1 MGKTKQL
8 FMDIQEQQEFLGV
21 PNLNPIEMEEP
32 QYKAKIT
39 AEKFMDFYV
48 DFQTAEHIGYLILD
62 QIHERNEPLNVGFVS
77 IQGLFDACGYIP
89 AKYCE
94 GFSAEDETEF
104 QSSEVELILY
114 KEEGV
119 FCWKC
124 QSQIISEDT
133 GNLCS
138 NCLNFQ

>member
-8 FMDIQEQQEFLGV
+8 FMDIQEQQEFLGL
-21 PNLNPIEMEEP
+21 PNLNPIKMEEP

-48 DFQTAEHIGYLILD
+48 DFQTADYLGQMILD
-62 QIHERNEPLNVGFVS
+62 QIYTSNTPLNTGYIS
-77 IQGLFDACGYIP
+77 IQQLFNDCGYVP

-104 QSSEVELILY
+104 EAHEVELILY
-114 KEEGV
+114 EEPRV

-124 QSQIISEDT
+124 AAEVRSEDT

-138 NCLNFQ
+138 KCLNFQ